1 MSNIRIW
8 PEPYTMAIGG
18 VVAGK
23 ALEIEL
29 AMPAA
34 RIGGM
39 GFTPAPN
46 ARLAATDVEI
56 IAAAVFEAA

>member
-1 MSNIRIW
+1 
-8 PEPYTMAIGG
+8 MAIGG

-34 RIGGM
+34 RIGGI